1 MSDKK
6 KKGGK
11 KSGSAG
17 ADKAGDETFKAGEK
31 HTLDEVTL
39 EIYEAKIRDVTEKMN
54 R

>member
-17 ADKAGDETFKAGEK
+17 ADKAGDETFKSGEK
-31 HTLDEVTL
+31 HMLDEVTL
-39 EIYEAKIRDVTEKMN
+39 EIYEAKVRDLSEKME